1 MYERRLHAEE
11 IASDFWVEKRFY
23 CATRLAFD
31 FWVQLD
37 FEMFCVF
44 NLNDHMIY
52 HIISDAFI
60 QFGNSSYNSTQ
71 SLIRNQTE
79 NSFSAQ
85 EFVRIVRNVCTIQRA

>member
-44 NLNDHMIY
+44 NLNDHMIF

-60 QFGNSSYNSTQ
+60 QFGYSSYNSTQ
-71 SLIRNQTE
+71 SLIRNQT
-79 NSFSAQ
+79 
-85 EFVRIVRNVCTIQRA
+85 